1 MTVEQWLGKDNRLG
15 IDIWHR
21 KYQKND
27 ETFDE
32 WLDRVSLGDYL
43 VKQLI
48 IKKKFIPGGRILSNV
63 GIEDEKSGMSNCYS
77 RGFIE
82 DDYNDIM
89 QAAVDIGKTFKA
101 QGGQGLSLSKLR
113 PKGTP
118 IGDNYVSD
126 GIVPFMK
133 IYNEVTQGTSQ
144 GGARKGALLMSLD
157 AWHKEAMNFITIKSQ
172 DGLIEKANLSLEIDD
187 EFMECVDKYYQTGE
201 VITVTR
207 HENYSGHEVEWEVTP
222 IEVFKAFIHNNY
234 DWGDPGC
241 LFVNRFRN
249 YNMMEYCDEYQVETC
264 NPSLRAGTLV
274 LTNNGPV
281 PVEKLE
287 GKIFNTTNINGE
299 VVKAKCFL
307 SGKDKQLYKVT
318 LENGESIYCTPEHK
332 WPVLYKNS
340 YKKKTTEELK
350 SGDRFFINQ
359 NNILSNGTIGS
370 YEDGMFFGYWYG
382 DGSATEVEDGVF
394 QYSFTFGYG
403 DKIDF
408 WLPFIKNYLLRIT
421 GKEFKGSL
429 RNRGQKDWVEIATR
443 DKAVRTLFDNFG
455 IKSKKELPGKLLTE
469 FSENFRRGFIDGLL
483 SADGSVDTARKGEK
497 IVFTTANENIA
508 KQINSLF
515 YWYGLKS
522 QIIKC
527 DRLLNFGSGEKE
539 YIRYDV
545 ILSKGKFK
553 RFSELF
559 KLSSISKQNKIISVI
574 QTLKRE
580 NIKNKT
586 LLIKNIELTN
596 IFEDVWDIHV
606 FDDTHTFS
614 LNYCIT
620 GNCGEQPLNK
630 HGACNLASINLSE
643 FVNDPYTDHPSFDWS
658 SFDQAV
664 KQGIIYLDKII
675 DLNAPNHALPQQRE
689 NSLNFR
695 NCGLGVFGY
704 ATMLMKMGMEYGSVE
719 AIEFTDGLFHR
730 MFREAVKTSNELA
743 KELGSFPK
751 YNANLWNSKI
761 INNHFTNSEIEKMK
775 PHGLRNCSLLSIAP
789 TGTLS
794 SLLNESGGCEPEF
807 AISYTR
813 RTVGLT
819 DNQDH
824 YYTVYC
830 KAARE
835 YKELYP
841 DSELPDYFVSSS
853 DIDPQSRVVTQA
865 VMQDHVDT
873 AISSTVNLPESCTE
887 DEMAQIYLQAWKN
900 GLKGLTIF
908 RSNCKRLAI
917 LTTDSHKDKTEAPQP
932 QTETF
937 TGLGRGDI
945 VECSNDLVGK
955 KRKLTTGCGSL
966 HVLAFFDPVT
976 GDMQEVYL
984 NKGSTGGCANFMTGL
999 SRTLSL
1005 LCRAGVDVRTIKD
1018 QLDSTG
1024 TCPSYATRA
1033 ATKHDTSKGSCCPMA
1048 VGNALVEMWK
1058 EMQDDIGEDWEDQPI
1073 QISNPE
1079 PNQPVTNLTA
1089 LCPECG
1095 EPLVFEGGCNSCK
1108 SCGYSKCN

>member
-1 MTVEQWLGKDNRLG
+1 
-15 IDIWHR
+15 
-21 KYQKND
+21 
-27 ETFDE
+27 
-32 WLDRVSLGDYL
+32 
-43 VKQLI
+43 
-48 IKKKFIPGGRILSNV
+48 
-63 GIEDEKSGMSNCYS
+63 
-77 RGFIE
+77 
-82 DDYNDIM
+82 
-89 QAAVDIGKTFKA
+89 
-101 QGGQGLSLSKLR
+101 
-113 PKGTP
+113 
-118 IGDNYVSD
+118 
-126 GIVPFMK
+126 
-133 IYNEVTQGTSQ
+133 
-144 GGARKGALLMSLD
+144 
-157 AWHKEAMNFITIKSQ
+157 MN
-172 DGLIEKANLSLEIDD
+172 L
-187 EFMECVDKYYQTGE
+187 
-201 VITVTR
+201 
-207 HENYSGHEVEWEVTP
+207 
-222 IEVFKAFIHNNY
+222 
-234 DWGDPGC
+234 
-241 LFVNRFRN
+241 
-249 YNMMEYCDEYQVETC
+249 
-264 NPSLRAGTLV
+264 
-274 LTNNGPV
+274 
-281 PVEKLE
+281 
-287 GKIFNTTNINGE
+287 
-299 VVKAKCFL
+299 
-307 SGKDKQLYKVT
+307 
-318 LENGESIYCTPEHK
+318 
-332 WPVLYKNS
+332 
-340 YKKKTTEELK
+340 
-350 SGDRFFINQ
+350 
-359 NNILSNGTIGS
+359 
-370 YEDGMFFGYWYG
+370 
-382 DGSATEVEDGVF
+382 
-394 QYSFTFGYG
+394 
-403 DKIDF
+403 
-408 WLPFIKNYLLRIT
+408 
-421 GKEFKGSL
+421 
-429 RNRGQKDWVEIATR
+429 
-443 DKAVRTLFDNFG
+443 
-455 IKSKKELPGKLLTE
+455 
-469 FSENFRRGFIDGLL
+469 
-483 SADGSVDTARKGEK
+483 
-497 IVFTTANENIA
+497 
-508 KQINSLF
+508 
-515 YWYGLKS
+515 
-522 QIIKC
+522 
-527 DRLLNFGSGEKE
+527 GSGEKE

-545 ILSKGKFK
+545 ILTKGKFK

-559 KLSSISKQNKIISVI
+559 KLSSISKQNKIISVV
-574 QTLKRE
+574 QTLRRE
-580 NIKNKT
+580 NIKNNT

-643 FVNDPYTDHPSFDWS
+643 FVDSPYTDKASFDWS
-658 SFDQAV
+658 SFDQSV

-719 AIEFTDGLFHR
+719 AIEFTDGLFYR

-743 KELGSFPK
+743 KELGAFPK
-751 YNANLWNSKI
+751 YNVNLWESKI

-775 PHGLRNCSLLSIAP
+775 PYGLRNCSLLSIAP

-830 KAARE
+830 KAVRE

-841 DSELPDYFVSSS
+841 DSELPSYFVSSS
-853 DIDPQSRVVTQA
+853 DIDPQSRIATQA

-887 DEMAQIYLQAWKN
+887 EEMAQIYLEAWKN

-908 RSNCKRLAI
+908 RSGCKRLAI
-917 LTTDSHKDKTEAPQP
+917 LTTDSHENKTKSTEP

-937 TGLGRGDI
+937 VGLGRGDI

-984 NKGSTGGCANFMTGL
+984 NKGSTGGCANTLTGL
-999 SRTLSL
+999 SRTISL

-1024 TCPSYATRA
+1024 ACPSYAVRS

-1048 VGNALVEMWK
+1048 IGNALVDMWQ
-1058 EMQDDIGEDWEDQPI
+1058 EMQDDIGENWEEAQST
-1073 QISNPE
+1073 QESTLK
-1079 PNQPVTNLTA
+1079 PNQLVTNSVA
-1089 LCPECG
+1089 ICPECG

>member
-1 MTVEQWLGKDNRLG
+1 
-15 IDIWHR
+15 
-21 KYQKND
+21 
-27 ETFDE
+27 
-32 WLDRVSLGDYL
+32 
-43 VKQLI
+43 
-48 IKKKFIPGGRILSNV
+48 
-63 GIEDEKSGMSNCYS
+63 MSNCYS

-118 IGDNYVSD
+118 IGDNYESD

-187 EFMECVDKYYQTGE
+187 EFMQCVDKYYKTGE
-201 VITVTR
+201 IITVTR

-249 YNMMEYCDEYQVETC
+249 YNMMEYCDEYEVQTC

-274 LTNNGPV
+274 LTDKGPV
-281 PVEKLE
+281 PIETLE
-287 GKIFNTTNINGE
+287 GKTFNTTNVDGE
-299 VVKAKCFL
+299 IVKAQCFL
-307 SGKDKQLYKVT
+307 SGRGKQLYKIT
-318 LENGESIYCTPEHK
+318 LENNRTIYCTPEHK
-332 WPVLYKNS
+332 WPVLCGAS
-340 YKKKTTEELK
+340 YEKKETTELK
-350 SGDRFFINQ
+350 VGDRFLINK
-359 NNILSNGTIGS
+359 NNILSNGTIGD

-382 DGSATEVEDGVF
+382 DGSVTELKDGAL
-394 QYSFTFGYG
+394 QYGFTFGYG

-408 WLPFIKNYLLRIT
+408 WLPFVRKYLFKIT
-421 GKEFKGSL
+421 GKEYKGAL
-429 RNRGQKDWVEIATR
+429 RNRGQKDWVEIAVR
-443 DKAVRTLFDNFG
+443 DSSIRALFDAFG
-455 IKSKKELPGKLLTE
+455 VKSKKELPEKLLTE
-469 FSENFRRGFIDGLL
+469 FSEDFRRGFVDGLL
-483 SADGSVDTARKGEK
+483 SADGSIDTTRRGEK
-497 IVFTTANENIA
+497 ICLTTANENIA
-508 KQINSLF
+508 NQIDSLF

-522 QIIKC
+522 QIIKT
-527 DRLLNFGSGEKE
+527 DRMLDLGNGEKE
-539 YIRYDV
+539 YTRYDV
-545 ILSKGKFK
+545 VLTKGKLP
-553 RFSELF
+553 RFAELF
-559 KLSSISKQNKIISVI
+559 KLSSSSKQSKIIAI
-574 QTLKRE
+574 LRTLKRE
-580 NIKNKT
+580 NIKNT
-586 LLIKNIELTN
+586 SILIKDITLTD
-596 IFEDVWDIHV
+596 IYEDVWDIHV
-606 FDDTHTFS
+606 YDDTHTFS
-614 LNYCIT
+614 LNYCVT

-643 FVNDPYTDHPSFDWS
+643 FVDSPYTDKASFAWS

-675 DLNAPNHALPQQRE
+675 DINAPNHALPQQRE

-719 AIEFTDGLFHR
+719 AIEFTDRLFHR
-730 MFREAVKTSNELA
+730 MFREAVKTSNKLA
-743 KELGSFPK
+743 KELGAFPK

-775 PHGLRNCSLLSIAP
+775 PYGLRNCSLLSIAP

-824 YYTVYC
+824 YYTIYC

-841 DSELPDYFVSSS
+841 DSELPTYFVSSS
-853 DIDPQSRVVTQA
+853 DIEPQSRVTTQA

-873 AISSTVNLPESCTE
+873 AISSTVNLPESATE
-887 DEMAQIYLQAWKN
+887 EQMAQIYLEAWKQ

-908 RSNCKRLAI
+908 RDGCKRLGV
-917 LTTDSHKDKTEAPQP
+917 LTTNTTNKDNSQEDNVPSNNKFE
-932 QTETF
+932 
-937 TGLGRGDI
+937 LKRGDI
-945 VECSNDLVGK
+945 ISCDDTLIGK
-955 KRKLTTGCGSL
+955 KRKIQTGCGAL
-966 HVLAFFDPVT
+966 HVLAYFDPET
-976 GDMQEVYL
+976 GELMETYL
-984 NKGSTGGCANFMTGL
+984 NMGSGGGCLSNTNAISRMISLASRGGIGL
-999 SRTLSL
+999 NS
-1005 LCRAGVDVRTIKD
+1005 IKD
-1018 QLDSTG
+1018 QLDSVIA
-1024 TCPSYATRA
+1024 CPAYVSRTV
-1033 ATKHDTSKGSCCPMA
+1033 TKHDTSKGKCCPSAIGYALYDMWEEVQQEINDCSTRENIMSA
-1048 VGNALVEMWK
+1048 QSFTIPKLSNSSITNILKITQIIIILFVLNVGSL
-1058 EMQDDIGEDWEDQPI
+1058 
-1073 QISNPE
+1073 
-1079 PNQPVTNLTA
+1079 
-1089 LCPECG
+1089 
-1095 EPLVFEGGCNSCK
+1095 
-1108 SCGYSKCN
+1108 

>member
-1 MTVEQWLGKDNRLG
+1 MTVEQWLGEDNKLG
-15 IDIWHR
+15 QDIMAR
-21 KYQKND
+21 KYQKNN

-32 WLDRVSLGDYL
+32 WLDRVSLGDPL

-48 IKKKFIPGGRILSNV
+48 IKKKFLPGGRILSNV
-63 GIEDEKSGMSNCYS
+63 GLKDNKSGMSNCYS

-118 IGDNYVSD
+118 IGDNYESD

-187 EFMECVDKYYQTGE
+187 EFMERVDKYYKTGE
-201 VITVTR
+201 VVTVTR

-249 YNMMEYCDEYQVETC
+249 YNMMEYCDEYEVQTC
-264 NPSLRAGTLV
+264 NP
-274 LTNNGPV
+274 
-281 PVEKLE
+281 
-287 GKIFNTTNINGE
+287 
-299 VVKAKCFL
+299 
-307 SGKDKQLYKVT
+307 
-318 LENGESIYCTPEHK
+318 
-332 WPVLYKNS
+332 
-340 YKKKTTEELK
+340 
-350 SGDRFFINQ
+350 
-359 NNILSNGTIGS
+359 
-370 YEDGMFFGYWYG
+370 
-382 DGSATEVEDGVF
+382 
-394 QYSFTFGYG
+394 
-403 DKIDF
+403 
-408 WLPFIKNYLLRIT
+408 
-421 GKEFKGSL
+421 
-429 RNRGQKDWVEIATR
+429 
-443 DKAVRTLFDNFG
+443 
-455 IKSKKELPGKLLTE
+455 
-469 FSENFRRGFIDGLL
+469 
-483 SADGSVDTARKGEK
+483 
-497 IVFTTANENIA
+497 
-508 KQINSLF
+508 
-515 YWYGLKS
+515 
-522 QIIKC
+522 
-527 DRLLNFGSGEKE
+527 
-539 YIRYDV
+539 
-545 ILSKGKFK
+545 
-553 RFSELF
+553 
-559 KLSSISKQNKIISVI
+559 
-574 QTLKRE
+574 
-580 NIKNKT
+580 
-586 LLIKNIELTN
+586 
-596 IFEDVWDIHV
+596 
-606 FDDTHTFS
+606 
-614 LNYCIT
+614 
-620 GNCGEQPLNK
+620 CGEQPLNK

-643 FVNDPYTDHPSFDWS
+643 FVDSPYTLKASFDWS

-704 ATMLMKMGMEYGSVE
+704 ATMLMKMGMEYGSLE

-761 INNHFTNSEIEKMK
+761 IKIHFTDSEIKKMK
-775 PHGLRNCSLLSIAP
+775 PYGLRNCSLLSIAP

-819 DNQDH
+819 NNQDH

-841 DSELPDYFVSSS
+841 DSELPTYFVSSS
-853 DIDPQSRVVTQA
+853 DIDPQSRVTTQA

-873 AISSTVNLPESCTE
+873 AISSTVNLPESATE
-887 DEMAQIYLQAWKN
+887 EQMAQIYLEAWKQ

-908 RSNCKRLAI
+908 RDGCKRLGV
-917 LTTDSHKDKTEAPQP
+917 LTTDTPKQE
-932 QTETF
+932 ETKEQYQS
-937 TGLGRGDI
+937 LQRGDI
-945 VECSNDLVGK
+945 IACTDDLIGK
-955 KRKLTTGCGSL
+955 KRKIMTGCGST
-966 HVLAFFDPVT
+966 HILAYFDPYN
-976 GDMQEVYL
+976 GDLMEVYL
-984 NKGSTGGCANFMTGL
+984 NKGSTGGCSNYMTGL
-999 SRTLSL
+999 SRMLSL
-1005 LCRAGVDVRTIKD
+1005 LCRAGVDVHDIKD

-1024 TCPSYATRA
+1024 ACPSYAVRA

-1048 VGNALVEMWK
+1048 IGNALVDMWE
-1058 EMQDDIGEDWEDQPI
+1058 EMQQDLNADENETPI
-1073 QISNPE
+1073 DKPKKSVIMETEQHD
-1079 PNQPVTNLTA
+1079 V
-1089 LCPECG
+1089 CPECG
-1095 EPLVFEGGCNSCK
+1095 EPLIATGGCWSCPNC
-1108 SCGYSKCN
+1108 SFSYCG

>member
-1 MTVEQWLGKDNRLG
+1 MTVEEWLGEDNQLG

-118 IGDNYVSD
+118 IGNNYVSD

-157 AWHKEAMNFITIKSQ
+157 AWHKEVMNFITIKSQ

-187 EFMECVDKYYQTGE
+187 EFMECVDKYYKTGE
-201 VITVTR
+201 VVTVTR

-264 NPSLRAGTLV
+264 NP
-274 LTNNGPV
+274 
-281 PVEKLE
+281 
-287 GKIFNTTNINGE
+287 
-299 VVKAKCFL
+299 
-307 SGKDKQLYKVT
+307 
-318 LENGESIYCTPEHK
+318 
-332 WPVLYKNS
+332 
-340 YKKKTTEELK
+340 
-350 SGDRFFINQ
+350 
-359 NNILSNGTIGS
+359 
-370 YEDGMFFGYWYG
+370 
-382 DGSATEVEDGVF
+382 
-394 QYSFTFGYG
+394 
-403 DKIDF
+403 
-408 WLPFIKNYLLRIT
+408 
-421 GKEFKGSL
+421 
-429 RNRGQKDWVEIATR
+429 
-443 DKAVRTLFDNFG
+443 
-455 IKSKKELPGKLLTE
+455 
-469 FSENFRRGFIDGLL
+469 
-483 SADGSVDTARKGEK
+483 
-497 IVFTTANENIA
+497 
-508 KQINSLF
+508 
-515 YWYGLKS
+515 
-522 QIIKC
+522 
-527 DRLLNFGSGEKE
+527 
-539 YIRYDV
+539 
-545 ILSKGKFK
+545 
-553 RFSELF
+553 
-559 KLSSISKQNKIISVI
+559 
-574 QTLKRE
+574 
-580 NIKNKT
+580 
-586 LLIKNIELTN
+586 
-596 IFEDVWDIHV
+596 
-606 FDDTHTFS
+606 
-614 LNYCIT
+614 
-620 GNCGEQPLNK
+620 CGEQPLNK

-643 FVNDPYTDHPSFDWS
+643 FVDNSYTDKASFDWS

-704 ATMLMKMGMEYGSVE
+704 ATMLMKMGMEYGSIE

-730 MFREAVKTSNELA
+730 MFREAVCASNSLA
-743 KELGSFPK
+743 KELGTFPK
-751 YNANLWNSKI
+751 YNPNLWESEI
-761 INNHFTNSEIEKMK
+761 ITNHFTSSEIEIMK
-775 PHGLRNCSLLSIAP
+775 ENGLRNCSLLSIAP
-789 TGTLS
+789 TGTIATM
-794 SLLNESGGCEPEF
+794 LNESGGCEPEF

-835 YKELYP
+835 YKELCP
-841 DSELPDYFVSSS
+841 DSELPSYFVSSS

-865 VMQDHVDT
+865 IMQDHVDT

-887 DEMAQIYLQAWKN
+887 EEMAQIYLQAWKN

-908 RSNCKRLAI
+908 RSGCKRLAI
-917 LTTDSHKDKTEAPQP
+917 LTTDSHEDKTEAPQP

-937 TGLGRGDI
+937 IGLGRGDI
-945 VECSNDLVGK
+945 IECSNNLIGK

-984 NKGSTGGCANFMTGL
+984 NKGSTGGCANYMTGL

-1005 LCRAGVDVRTIKD
+1005 LCRAGVDVKTIKD

-1024 TCPSYATRA
+1024 VCPSYATRTA
-1033 ATKHDTSKGSCCPMA
+1033 IKHDTSKGSCCPMA
-1048 VGNALVEMWK
+1048 IGNALVDMWE
-1058 EMQDDIGEDWEDQPI
+1058 EMQDDIDLDEEDFVDNADNNEQDTK
-1073 QISNPE
+1073 ISLNS
-1079 PNQPVTNLTA
+1079 NQFINKSDMI
-1089 LCPECG
+1089 CPECG

-1108 SCGYSKCN
+1108 NCGYSKCN

>member
-1 MTVEQWLGKDNRLG
+1 MTVEEWLGKDNKLG

-21 KYQKND
+21 KYQKNG
-27 ETFDE
+27 ETFDK
-32 WLDRVSLGDYL
+32 WLDRVSFGDYL

-48 IKKKFIPGGRILSNV
+48 IQKKFIPGGRILSNV
-63 GIEDEKSGMSNCYS
+63 GIKDEKSGMSNCYS

-118 IGDNYVSD
+118 IGDSYISD
-126 GIVPFMK
+126 GIVPFMR

-187 EFMECVDKYYQTGE
+187 EFMECVDKYYKTGE

-207 HENYSGHEVEWEVTP
+207 YENYSGHKVEWEVTP

-264 NPSLRAGTLV
+264 NP
-274 LTNNGPV
+274 
-281 PVEKLE
+281 
-287 GKIFNTTNINGE
+287 
-299 VVKAKCFL
+299 
-307 SGKDKQLYKVT
+307 
-318 LENGESIYCTPEHK
+318 
-332 WPVLYKNS
+332 
-340 YKKKTTEELK
+340 
-350 SGDRFFINQ
+350 
-359 NNILSNGTIGS
+359 
-370 YEDGMFFGYWYG
+370 
-382 DGSATEVEDGVF
+382 
-394 QYSFTFGYG
+394 
-403 DKIDF
+403 
-408 WLPFIKNYLLRIT
+408 
-421 GKEFKGSL
+421 
-429 RNRGQKDWVEIATR
+429 
-443 DKAVRTLFDNFG
+443 
-455 IKSKKELPGKLLTE
+455 
-469 FSENFRRGFIDGLL
+469 
-483 SADGSVDTARKGEK
+483 
-497 IVFTTANENIA
+497 
-508 KQINSLF
+508 
-515 YWYGLKS
+515 
-522 QIIKC
+522 
-527 DRLLNFGSGEKE
+527 
-539 YIRYDV
+539 
-545 ILSKGKFK
+545 
-553 RFSELF
+553 
-559 KLSSISKQNKIISVI
+559 
-574 QTLKRE
+574 
-580 NIKNKT
+580 
-586 LLIKNIELTN
+586 
-596 IFEDVWDIHV
+596 
-606 FDDTHTFS
+606 
-614 LNYCIT
+614 
-620 GNCGEQPLNK
+620 CGEQPLNK

-643 FVNDPYTDHPSFDWS
+643 FVDDPYTDHPSFDWT
-658 SFDQAV
+658 SFNQAV
-664 KQGIIYLDKII
+664 EQGIIYLDKII
-675 DLNAPNHALPQQRE
+675 DLNATNHALPQQRE

-704 ATMLMKMGMEYGSVE
+704 ATMLMKMGMGYGSVE
-719 AIEFTDGLFHR
+719 AEEFTDEIFRR
-730 MFREAVKTSNELA
+730 MFRKAVFTSNKLA
-743 KELGSFPK
+743 KKYGAFPK
-751 YNANLWNSKI
+751 YNPNLWNSSI
-761 INNHFTNSEIEKMK
+761 IKLHFSETEIETMN
-775 PHGLRNCSLLSIAP
+775 PYGIRNCSLLSIAP
-789 TGTLS
+789 TGTIATM
-794 SLLNESGGCEPEF
+794 LNESGGCEPEF

-835 YKELYP
+835 YKERHP
-841 DSELPDYFVSSS
+841 DDELPSYFVSSA
-853 DIDPQSRVVTQA
+853 DIDPQSRIMTQA
-865 VMQDHVDT
+865 IMQDHVDT

-908 RSNCKRLAI
+908 RSGCKRLAI
-917 LTTDSHKDKTEAPQP
+917 LTTDNQSNKTKEIQP

-937 TGLGRGDI
+937 IGLGRGDI

-955 KRKLTTGCGSL
+955 KRKIVSGCGSL
-966 HVLAFFDPVT
+966 HVLAFFDPVS

-999 SRTLSL
+999 SRTISL
-1005 LCRAGVDVRTIKD
+1005 LCRAGVDVYTIKD

-1024 TCPSYATRA
+1024 ACPSYAVRS

-1048 VGNALVEMWK
+1048 IGNAIVEMWE
-1058 EMQDDIGEDWEDQPI
+1058 EMQDDIDGDCDLECNNEEI
-1073 QISNPE
+1073 NESSVKETSNLK
-1079 PNQPVTNLTA
+1079 QVVTNSTSI
-1089 LCPECG
+1089 CPECG

>member
-1 MTVEQWLGKDNRLG
+1 MTVEEWLGKDNQLG

-21 KYQKND
+21 KYQKNN

-32 WLDRVSLGDYL
+32 WLDRVSLNDPII
-43 VKQLI
+43 KQLI
-48 IKKKFIPGGRILSNV
+48 IKKKFLPGGRILSNV
-63 GIEDEKSGMSNCYS
+63 GLKNNKSGMSNCYS
-77 RGFIE
+77 RGFVE

-118 IGDNYVSD
+118 IGDSYISD
-126 GIVPFMK
+126 GIIPFMK

-172 DGLIEKANLSLEIDD
+172 EGLIEKANLSLEIDD
-187 EFMECVDKYYQTGE
+187 EFMKCVDKYYQTGE
-201 VITVTR
+201 IITVTR

-249 YNMMEYCDEYQVETC
+249 YNLMQYCDEYQVETC
-264 NPSLRAGTLV
+264 NP
-274 LTNNGPV
+274 
-281 PVEKLE
+281 
-287 GKIFNTTNINGE
+287 
-299 VVKAKCFL
+299 
-307 SGKDKQLYKVT
+307 
-318 LENGESIYCTPEHK
+318 
-332 WPVLYKNS
+332 
-340 YKKKTTEELK
+340 
-350 SGDRFFINQ
+350 
-359 NNILSNGTIGS
+359 
-370 YEDGMFFGYWYG
+370 
-382 DGSATEVEDGVF
+382 
-394 QYSFTFGYG
+394 
-403 DKIDF
+403 
-408 WLPFIKNYLLRIT
+408 
-421 GKEFKGSL
+421 
-429 RNRGQKDWVEIATR
+429 
-443 DKAVRTLFDNFG
+443 
-455 IKSKKELPGKLLTE
+455 
-469 FSENFRRGFIDGLL
+469 
-483 SADGSVDTARKGEK
+483 
-497 IVFTTANENIA
+497 
-508 KQINSLF
+508 
-515 YWYGLKS
+515 
-522 QIIKC
+522 
-527 DRLLNFGSGEKE
+527 
-539 YIRYDV
+539 
-545 ILSKGKFK
+545 
-553 RFSELF
+553 
-559 KLSSISKQNKIISVI
+559 
-574 QTLKRE
+574 
-580 NIKNKT
+580 
-586 LLIKNIELTN
+586 
-596 IFEDVWDIHV
+596 
-606 FDDTHTFS
+606 
-614 LNYCIT
+614 
-620 GNCGEQPLNK
+620 CGEQPLNK

-643 FVNDPYTDHPSFDWS
+643 FVDSPYTDKASFDWS

-704 ATMLMKMGMEYGSVE
+704 ATMLMKMGMEYGT
-719 AIEFTDGLFHR
+719 ATALEFTDEIFDC
-730 MFREAVKTSNELA
+730 MFRKAVMSSNELA
-743 KELGSFPK
+743 KKYGPFPK
-751 YNANLWNSKI
+751 YNPNLWESDI
-761 INNHFTNSEIEKMK
+761 IYNHFDDEEIETMK
-775 PHGLRNCSLLSIAP
+775 PYGLRNCSLLSVAP
-789 TGTLS
+789 TGTIATM
-794 SLLNESGGCEPEF
+794 LNESGGCEPEF

-841 DSELPDYFVSSS
+841 DSELPSYFVSSS

-887 DEMAQIYLQAWKN
+887 EEMAQIYLQAWKN

-908 RSNCKRLAI
+908 RSGCKRLAI
-917 LTTDSHKDKTEAPQP
+917 LTTDSHENKTKSTEP

-937 TGLGRGDI
+937 TGLSRGDI

-984 NKGSTGGCANFMTGL
+984 NKGSTGGCANTLTGL
-999 SRTLSL
+999 SRTISL

-1024 TCPSYATRA
+1024 TCPSYATRK

-1048 VGNALVEMWK
+1048 VGNALVEMWE
-1058 EMQDDIGEDWEDQPI
+1058 EMQDDIGEDWEDQPT
-1073 QISNPE
+1073 QQSTPK
-1079 PNQPVTNLTA
+1079 PNQLVTNSTA
-1089 LCPECG
+1089 VCPECG